1 MVDPQAIRALFANR
15 WVNLL
20 IWGSL
25 AALTVGV
32 LNSIR
37 LTFLPTTLIV
47 IIAIGAW
54 LIFVSRRD
62 DDDDD
67 KPGNGSD

>member
-1 MVDPQAIRALFANR
+1 MVEPKAIRALFANR

-25 AALTVGV
+25 GALTVGA

-37 LTFLPTTLIV
+37 LTFQPTTLIV
-47 IIAIGAW
+47 MFAIGAG
-54 LIFVSRRD
+54 LMFVRRRD
-62 DDDDD
+62 DDDDN